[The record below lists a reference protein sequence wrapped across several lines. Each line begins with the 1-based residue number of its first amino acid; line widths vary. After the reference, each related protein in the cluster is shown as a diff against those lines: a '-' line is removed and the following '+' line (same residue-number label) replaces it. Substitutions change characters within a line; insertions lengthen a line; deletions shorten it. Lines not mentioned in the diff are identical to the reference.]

1 MMDSRVRG
9 NDDFNYCTLPPA
21 VIPVR
26 RVMRPAG
33 THARKGR
40 RPATLGPPRETPMHV
55 LLTGGTGFVGQALC
69 PALLARGWRVSV
81 LSRDRARVTQRLPAG
96 VHGVE
101 SLDELAAG
109 PALDGVVNLAGENL
123 GGGRWTAAR
132 KQRFLDSR
140 VQGTRAL
147 VAFLAAQNPRPRVLV
162 SASAIGWYGPRGDTP
177 LGEDAAPGSGF
188 QSELCRAWETEAR
201 AAEALGMRVCRA
213 RIGVV
218 LDAGGGALARMLPP
232 FRLGLG
238 GPVGDGRQWMSWIHR
253 ADLVALLIW
262 LLEQDQARGAYNA
275 TAPAPLRNAAF
286 AQALGRALRRP
297 ARLPMPGFALRLL
310 LGEMADLLLTG
321 QRVLPVRAL
330 AQGFVFTYPDAD
342 TALRQIL
349 KR

>member
-1 MMDSRVRG
+1 
-9 NDDFNYCTLPPA
+9 
-21 VIPVR
+21 
-26 RVMRPAG
+26 
-33 THARKGR
+33 
-40 RPATLGPPRETPMHV
+40 MHV

-81 LSRDRARVTQRLPAG
+81 LSRDRARVAQRLPAG
-96 VHGVE
+96 VQGVE
-101 SLDELAAG
+101 RLDELAAG
-109 PALDGVVNLAGENL
+109 PALDGV
-123 GGGRWTAAR
+123 
-132 KQRFLDSR
+132 
-140 VQGTRAL
+140 
-147 VAFLAAQNPRPRVLV
+147 V

-286 AQALGRALRRP
+286 AEALGRALRRP

-342 TALRQIL
+342 AALKQIL